1 MTLLAGAAEADI
13 TPPFPVDLLGYVR
26 RPLAARSA
34 YEPLLATAAV
44 FRDEETGTTVVII
57 AADVVGLTTPM
68 ADRIRARVG
77 ELVGCDPAAVLL
89 NSSHSHASPWPGAT
103 IKLGGEF
110 DQWTETELRYWDS
123 IPDRYASAALEA
135 AERLEPARVSG
146 GVTIVP
152 GLAVNRRERTADGRT
167 ILGWNRDG
175 VRDDSLVAIRVDGL
189 DGAPLAADAIAT
201 LVSFPC
207 HPVVIGPDFPALA
220 RISSARCDPPLAIST
235 GQAR

>member
-1 MTLLAGAAEADI
+1 MTLLAGAAEVDI

-34 YEPLLATAAV
+34 YQPLKATACV
-44 FRDEETGTTVVII
+44 VRDDDTGTTVVII

-89 NSSHSHASPWPGAT
+89 NSSHTHAAPWPGAI

-110 DQWTETELRYWDS
+110 DEWTDTERRYWDS

-135 AERLEPARVSG
+135 VGRLVPARAG
-146 GVTIVP
+146 
-152 GLAVNRRERTADGRT
+152 ADQWRRRERPGPGRQPARADGRWPDHPGLEPRGCPGR
-167 ILGWNRDG
+167 LGRG
-175 VRDDSLVAIRVDGL
+175 
-189 DGAPLAADAIAT
+189 
-201 LVSFPC
+201 
-207 HPVVIGPDFPALA
+207 HPDRRP
-220 RISSARCDPPLAIST
+220 
-235 GQAR
+235 